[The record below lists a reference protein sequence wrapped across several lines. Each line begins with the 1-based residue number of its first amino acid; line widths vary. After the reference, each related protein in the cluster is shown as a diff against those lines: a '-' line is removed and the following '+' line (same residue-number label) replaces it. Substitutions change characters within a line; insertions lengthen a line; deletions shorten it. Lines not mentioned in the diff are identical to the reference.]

1 MMIFHSR
8 KLGNCY
14 HYLSFIVVKG
24 FSNSG
29 LVGLS
34 LIAPSG
40 SFLGAWSL
48 CSRSHLI
55 NGLVLFSFLMKNHV
69 PYLYKGCFLCMPMD
83 VDFNW
88 CFLLQDFTSR
98 PDIADDCFLLASRCI
113 RYCPHIFVLSS
124 IFPSLVDCSMIGI
137 TIQHRYFLLFSIKI

>member
-1 MMIFHSR
+1 MMISLQKTQ
-8 KLGNCY
+8 KL
-14 HYLSFIVVKG
+14 
-24 FSNSG
+24 
-29 LVGLS
+29 LS
-34 LIAPSG
+34 LSLFYSCEGLFQFWPSG
-40 SFLGAWSL
+40 VIPNTIRKFPWSMVSLQQVSLDQWFRIIFL
-48 CSRSHLI
+48 
-55 NGLVLFSFLMKNHV
+55 FLMKNHV

-88 CFLLQDFTSR
+88 FFLLQDFTAR

-137 TIQHRYFLLFSIKI
+137 TIQHRYCLLFSIKI